1 MKYLEITITTTTEG
15 QELVADILWDYSTYG
30 VAICDTNDI
39 LELIN
44 YRKNTFDYISEELEY
59 LKPSTLVKGYVDL
72 DFDVSIIENRMIELE
87 QNACLPVGSLEMVK
101 RVVDG
106 DDWVEIWKK
115 HYKPML
121 IGDIVVCPNWIDY
134 QTDKIVVKIDTSMA
148 FGTGEH
154 ETTSMVLEKLQ
165 KYCTNN
171 TTVIDVGT
179 GSGILGIA
187 CAKLGAKTVYM
198 TDIDQMAV
206 DSAIHNAEINNVLSQ
221 CEIVKSDL
229 LEDAKGNCDLIVAN
243 ITAPILLILAKTV
256 LKYMKKGSVIILS
269 GILKTKLNEVLT
281 CYLNLGLKEIEHEIK
296 GEWASIVM
304 EKINEWY

>member
-1 MKYLEITITTTTEG
+1 
-15 QELVADILWDYSTYG
+15 
-30 VAICDTNDI
+30 
-39 LELIN
+39 
-44 YRKNTFDYISEELEY
+44 
-59 LKPSTLVKGYVDL
+59 
-72 DFDVSIIENRMIELE
+72 
-87 QNACLPVGSLEMVK
+87 LPVGSLEMVK

-304 EKINEWY
+304 EKINE

>member
-1 MKYLEITITTTTEG
+1 MEFLEVTITTTTEG
-15 QELVADILWDYSTYG
+15 QELVADILWDYSTHG
-30 VAICDTNDI
+30 VAICDTNDV

-44 YRKNTFDYISEELEY
+44 YRRQTFDYISEELEH
-59 LKPSTLVKGYVDL
+59 LKPSTLVKGYLDL
-72 DFDVSIIENRMIELE
+72 DFDLSILE
-87 QNACLPVGSLEMVK
+87 DRLMLLQQNAFLPVGSLEMVK
-101 RVVDG
+101 RVVEN

-115 HYKPML
+115 HYKPIQ
-121 IGDIVVCPNWIDY
+121 IGDIVVCPNWIDFK
-134 QTDKIVVKIDTSMA
+134 TDKITVKIDTSMA

-154 ETTSMVLEKLQ
+154 ETTCMVLEKLQ
-165 KYCTNN
+165 KFCKKG

-206 DSAIHNAEINNVLSQ
+206 DSAIHNAKVNNVLST

-229 LEDAKGNCDLIVAN
+229 LEDARGNCDLIVAN
-243 ITAPILLILAKTV
+243 ITAPILLILSKTV

-269 GILKTKLNEVLT
+269 GILKTKVQEVLD
-281 CYLNLGLKEIEHEIK
+281 CYLDLGLKEIEHEIK

-304 EKINEWY
+304 EKVDE